1 MQWHEHMEAH
11 MDGRMVWLAPKA
23 KLIKILGDTLED
35 GYAKVQRVQTTKM
48 ETFQAT

>member
-1 MQWHEHMEAH
+1 